1 MRHRTDN
8 KRIGLVVRGM
18 CSLMVA
24 AMATLLLWEPEAAS
38 ESRADSFANAR
49 HTHKPSGAYKVPD
62 LSTRKGLWANPRGIK
77 VPVGRIRIP
86 AIHLDTKFRLGIHD
100 DVVKLGPG
108 LWPGTPLP
116 GNAGNAVFAGHRT
129 THTHPFAGLDLLHK
143 SNVITTQIHGYKR
156 TFFRVIRTTVVP
168 ESEYARFVLR
178 QPARKR
184 VRTITLFACT
194 PKGFRTHRIVVQAR
208 ASRVPREVKHR
219 LASRFHKPRSRERS

>member
-1 MRHRTDN
+1 VRHRTDN
-8 KRIGLVVRGM
+8 KRIGLAVRGM

-38 ESRADSFANAR
+38 ESRADDFANAR
-49 HTHKPSGAYKVPD
+49 HTHEPSSAYEELD
-62 LSTRKGLWANPRGIK
+62 LSTRKGLWANPRGINI
-77 VPVGRIRIP
+77 PVGRIRIP
-86 AIHLDTKFRLGIHD
+86 AIDLDTEFRSGIHD

-143 SNVITTQIHGYKR
+143 GNVITTQIHGYKR

-168 ESEYARFVLR
+168 ESKYARFVLK

-208 ASRVPREVKHR
+208 ASRLPREVKHR
-219 LASRFHKPRSRERS
+219 LASRVDKSRSRERS